1 MFLAPK
7 KKAAPPADHTWTWQ
21 AGLPTHGHPLKLS
34 HHLSFS
40 GFEMLILV
48 NSGWYWFIVVN
59 AGVNTFWNGWFRGF
73 WRFWTGVWWIW
84 NPIWMPRAKSLSK
97 PCPSH
102 LPPASRSPCPPS
114 PPVPVWPRR
123 RRGGGCGCA
132 AARGPWGHGGMEG
145 WWCFSGIWCDF
156 KEVSWDV

>member
-40 GFEMLILV
+40 GFEMSILV
-48 NSGWYWFIVVN
+48 NSGWYWFIVAN
-59 AGVNTFWNGWFRGF
+59 TGVNTFCNYGWFHGF
-73 WRFWTGVWWIW
+73 WRFWTGVIWWIW

-114 PPVPVWPRR
+114 PASTGVAAAPS
-123 RRGGGCGCA
+123 RRGLRLRCRQRPMGAWRDGGLVV
-132 AARGPWGHGGMEG
+132 
-145 WWCFSGIWCDF
+145 F
-156 KEVSWDV
+156 